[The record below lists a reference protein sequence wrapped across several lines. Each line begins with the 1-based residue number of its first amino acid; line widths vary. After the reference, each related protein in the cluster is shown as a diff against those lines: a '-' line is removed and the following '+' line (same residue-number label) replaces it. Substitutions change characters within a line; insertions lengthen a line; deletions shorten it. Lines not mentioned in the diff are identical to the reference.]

1 MCGRSGAK
9 ATHVG
14 LSCLLSGS
22 ERWER
27 MRARVRR
34 FWWWSA
40 RGTWPSSP
48 GCSTGWS
55 TSPTLRKEERAPS
68 CKRMA
73 VLSQRAG
80 AAEPTACRDGA
91 CGELQPRIPGAGTS
105 ETEPAAEKICLELVK
120 ELLEAKCGR
129 GRNSSG
135 SGRRAA

>member
-1 MCGRSGAK
+1 
-9 ATHVG
+9 
-14 LSCLLSGS
+14 
-22 ERWER
+22 
-27 MRARVRR
+27 
-34 FWWWSA
+34 
-40 RGTWPSSP
+40 
-48 GCSTGWS
+48 
-55 TSPTLRKEERAPS
+55 
-68 CKRMA
+68 MA

-105 ETEPAAEKICLELVK
+105 ETETEPAAEKICLELVK